1 MHLTCGSLRNDFG
14 LWEMPSFSLTCID
27 LTLTE
32 HQQAICTTDPH
43 CVPQKTQTR
52 NFRFIRNP
60 IVLSDRE
67 MYIFGI
73 CTSTINLQ
81 VLVVT
86 STLIGNSRNWN
97 NENLKQIML
106 NSCLKDSYNSW
117 TEVLRTKISLAQVD
131 LCMCVQCHI
140 LVFRLT
146 LFKVSLYHNFWK

>member
-1 MHLTCGSLRNDFG
+1 
-14 LWEMPSFSLTCID
+14 MPSVSLTGID

-43 CVPQKTQTR
+43 CVPQNTQTR
-52 NFRFIRNP
+52 NLRFIRNS
-60 IVLSDRE
+60 IVLSDKE

-97 NENLKQIML
+97 NETLKQIML
-106 NSCLKDSYNSW
+106 NSCKKDSYNS
-117 TEVLRTKISLAQVD
+117 
-131 LCMCVQCHI
+131 
-140 LVFRLT
+140 
-146 LFKVSLYHNFWK
+146 